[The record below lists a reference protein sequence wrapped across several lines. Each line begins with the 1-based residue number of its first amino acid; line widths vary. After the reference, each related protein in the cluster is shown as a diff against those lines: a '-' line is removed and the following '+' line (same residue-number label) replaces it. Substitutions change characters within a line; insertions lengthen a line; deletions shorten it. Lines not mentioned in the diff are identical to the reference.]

1 MPPVH
6 RAFVATVVVS
16 LLAGSSIAAKDPPP
30 RTGGSPPA
38 SEHPATDDDA
48 LGMSKA
54 VVCRT
59 IDGYEDYTPL
69 PGAAQTS
76 EEKLLVYYRP
86 LRFRVEKN
94 GGLYRAHLT
103 QDGRL
108 RRKGQKAVIYSR
120 TKMLEYEPKSESSFD
135 HCYLRSLVSLKGLK
149 PGEYEFDIILHDE
162 LVKGATATQTVSFRV
177 VPVAPAETG
186 KEDSS
191 DHDSTPAK
199 PKTKSKD

>member
-1 MPPVH
+1 MRSVH
-6 RAFVATVVVS
+6 RVSAAIALPCVLATCLFAADGPQRKS
-16 LLAGSSIAAKDPPP
+16 DSAPSS
-30 RTGGSPPA
+30 
-38 SEHPATDDDA
+38 SEQPATADDA
-48 LGMSKA
+48 LGMSKG
-54 VVCRT
+54 VVCRM

-69 PGAAQTS
+69 PNAAQTS

-94 GGLYRAHLT
+94 GKLYRAHLT

-120 TKMLEYEPKSESSFD
+120 TKMLEYEPKSERPFD

-177 VPVAPAETG
+177 VPVAPSETG
-186 KEDSS
+186 REK
-191 DHDSTPAK
+191 PAK
-199 PKTKSKD
+199 EEVPRAKAKSEN

>member
-1 MPPVH
+1 MRSVH
-6 RAFVATVVVS
+6 RVCAAIALS
-16 LLAGSSIAAKDPPP
+16 CLLATFLFAADGPRRKSDSAPSSP
-30 RTGGSPPA
+30 
-38 SEHPATDDDA
+38 EQPATADNA
-48 LGMSKA
+48 LGMSKG

-59 IDGYEDYTPL
+59 IDGYEDYAPL
-69 PGAAQTS
+69 PDAAQTS

-94 GGLYRAHLT
+94 GKLYRAHLT

-120 TKMLEYEPKSESSFD
+120 TKMLEYEPKSEWPFD
-135 HCYLRSLVSLKGLK
+135 HCFLRSLVSLKGLK

-177 VPVAPAETG
+177 VPVAPSDTG
-186 KEDSS
+186 GEK
-191 DHDSTPAK
+191 PAK
-199 PKTKSKD
+199 KDEPPAKSKPEN

>member
-1 MPPVH
+1 MRSVH
-6 RAFVATVVVS
+6 RISAV
-16 LLAGSSIAAKDPPP
+16 LALPCVLAACLFAADGSRRKSDPAP
-30 RTGGSPPA
+30 S
-38 SEHPATDDDA
+38 SSKQPATADDA
-48 LGMSKA
+48 LGMSKG

-94 GGLYRAHLT
+94 GKLYRAHLT

-120 TKMLEYEPKSESSFD
+120 TKMLEYEPKSEWPFD

-162 LVKGATATQTVSFRV
+162 LAKGATATQTVAFRV
-177 VPVAPAETG
+177 VPVAPSETG
-186 KEDSS
+186 GDKPAKEDPP
-191 DHDSTPAK
+191 PAK
-199 PKTKSKD
+199 SKS